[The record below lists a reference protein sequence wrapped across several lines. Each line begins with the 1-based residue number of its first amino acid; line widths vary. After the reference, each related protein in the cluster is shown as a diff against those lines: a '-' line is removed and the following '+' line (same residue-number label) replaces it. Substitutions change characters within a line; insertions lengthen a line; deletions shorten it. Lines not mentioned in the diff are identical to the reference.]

1 MMVAD
6 LGLTIIPLD
15 TRLSR
20 TIQVGDTLDVEVTVR
35 NVWAGKRILK
45 SYCVMTVDRIN
56 ELVACR
62 LLNEKEV

>member
-1 MMVAD
+1 MVAE

-15 TRLSR
+15 ARVAR
-20 TIQVGDTLDVEVTVR
+20 TIQVGDTLNVEVTVKNIWPGMR
-35 NVWAGKRILK
+35 VLR

-62 LLNEKEV
+62 LIGEREV